1 MHPGPSARS
10 LERGMAQLFY
20 LDGTAA
26 EHHVYVGGAE
36 GQVRIII
43 YELGGASHLL
53 PSQSDF

>member
-1 MHPGPSARS
+1 
-10 LERGMAQLFY
+10 MAQLFY